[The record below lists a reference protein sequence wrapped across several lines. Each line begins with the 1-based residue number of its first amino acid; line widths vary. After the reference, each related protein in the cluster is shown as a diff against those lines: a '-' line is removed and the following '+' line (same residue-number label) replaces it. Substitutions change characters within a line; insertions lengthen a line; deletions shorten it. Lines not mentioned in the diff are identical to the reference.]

1 MKRQRYTV
9 TPIEDNALEVYN
21 AKLLHPDRPIG
32 TSATH
37 FVPHYIAKKKETLK
51 NTEKNT
57 PKRKKNG

>member
-9 TPIEDNALEVYN
+9 TEVNPNALEDYN
-21 AKLLHPDRPIG
+21 KKLLHPDRPIG

-37 FVPHYIAKKKETLK
+37 YIAKKKEPLK